1 MTVESLRVKQR
12 SLRSSFTMCCT
23 SIEDALKRDTS
34 LPDLYALQRQIMD
47 KFARL
52 DTVQEQIL
60 ELLFGDET
68 LSGEYE
74 DDFNKAEKYRDRMN
88 QLSAE
93 LEYAVNKSLNKPQSE
108 AEISQGNTRK
118 FKLPKLELTRF
129 NGDPKDFLNFWS
141 QFEKIHIDSNIDDD
155 DKMHYLIQ
163 CSFPGSKMFRLVSS
177 FPPTRETTEKRLCN
191 KSRRHLTMVQNYV
204 VRRQKSPRVA
214 EQCDV
219 NINSTQRNKS
229 RERFGREDLL
239 VQIYI
244 RDLLGLVMQN
254 ATGKIRLELSKLY
267 DVLNKLLALESLGRT
282 QEKFT
287 DFLEPL
293 VESCLPEAMLR
304 AWERC
309 RNAETTSEGQ
319 DSGRSLDRLM
329 TFLRKEVES
338 EETILLARTRLGSTQ
353 RQKVKANAEEP
364 SLATSAALVNTKG
377 EVLSEIKEKGIIVPD
392 LCNSVNEADMLLGA
406 DVISVILTGRSIKLR
421 TGLMAI
427 GTMLGFTLMG
437 KSSQEVNDNTEVSIP
452 AIRERQL
459 SMFLNQLNVKEL
471 WDLETV

>member
-1 MTVESLRVKQR
+1 MTVESLRVEQR

-34 LPDLYALQRQIMD
+34 LPDLYTLQRQIMD

-60 ELLFGDET
+60 ELLLGDET

-74 DDFNKAEKYRDRMN
+74 DDFNKAEKYRDKMN

-118 FKLPKLELTRF
+118 FKLPKLEPTRF
-129 NGDPKDFLNFWS
+129 NGDPKDFLNIWS

-163 CSFPGSKMFRLVSS
+163 CSVPGSKMFRLVSS
-177 FPPTRETTEKRLCN
+177 FPPTKENYRKA
-191 KSRRHLTMVQNYV
+191 VQQV
-204 VRRQKSPRVA
+204 K
-214 EQCDV
+214 EL
-219 NINSTQRNKS
+219 
-229 RERFGREDLL
+229 FGREDLL

-254 ATGKIRLELSKLY
+254 ATGKIRLVLSELY
-267 DVLNKLLALESLGRT
+267 DVLKSKLLALESLERR
-282 QEKFT
+282 QEKFA

-293 VESCLPEAMLR
+293 VESCLPEAVLR
-304 AWERC
+304 VWERC

-338 EETILLARTRLGSTQ
+338 EEMILLARTGLRPTQ

-364 SLATSAALVNTKG
+364 SLTTSAALVNTKG
-377 EVLSEIKEKGIIVPD
+377 KRSGKPRSCLFCSQSNHWTSDCLIAKKLSLSDKKSILIRNRACFRCLNKGHNARSCRLKMFKSRNCD
-392 LCNSVNEADMLLGA
+392 DKSHHALLCNKKEEFDLKM
-406 DVISVILTGRSIKLR
+406 
-421 TGLMAI
+421 
-427 GTMLGFTLMG
+427 
-437 KSSQEVNDNTEVSIP
+437 
-452 AIRERQL
+452 RQ
-459 SMFLNQLNVKEL
+459 S
-471 WDLETV
+471 WGYH

>member
-34 LPDLYALQRQIMD
+34 LPDLYALQRQITN

-52 DTVQEQIL
+52 DTVQEHIL
-60 ELLFGDET
+60 ELLLGDET

-74 DDFNKAEKYRDRMN
+74 DDFNTAKKYVDKMN

-163 CSFPGSKMFRLVSS
+163 CSVPGSKMFRL
-177 FPPTRETTEKRLCN
+177 RLAWFSYAKC
-191 KSRRHLTMVQNYV
+191 YW
-204 VRRQKSPRVA
+204 
-214 EQCDV
+214 
-219 NINSTQRNKS
+219 
-229 RERFGREDLL
+229 EDKAGA
-239 VQIYI
+239 I
-244 RDLLGLVMQN
+244 R
-254 ATGKIRLELSKLY
+254 TFY
-267 DVLNKLLALESLGRT
+267 DVLKSKLLALESLGRT
-282 QEKFT
+282 QEKFA

-293 VESCLPEAMLR
+293 VESCLPEAVLR

-309 RNAETTSEGQ
+309 RNVETTSEGQ

-338 EETILLARTRLGSTQ
+338 EEMILIARTGLRSMQ

-364 SLATSAALVNTKG
+364 SLATSSALVNTKG
-377 EVLSEIKEKGIIVPD
+377 ERSGKPRSCLFCSQSNHWTSDCLIAKKLSLNDKKSILIRNRACFRCLNKGILLV
-392 LCNSVNEADMLLGA
+392 LAD
-406 DVISVILTGRSIKLR
+406 
-421 TGLMAI
+421 
-427 GTMLGFTLMG
+427 
-437 KSSQEVNDNTEVSIP
+437 
-452 AIRERQL
+452 
-459 SMFLNQLNVKEL
+459 
-471 WDLETV
+471 